1 MVQRKPTKAAR
12 ADEPFE
18 KRLGARIRAVRES
31 KKRSMMDLVR
41 TADWSIG
48 HLGKIERG
56 EVDVRASTLKRLA
69 DDLKVPVSAFFE
81 GL

>member
-1 MVQRKPTKAAR
+1 MI
-12 ADEPFE
+12 
-18 KRLGARIRAVRES
+18 LGARIRVLRERAGKSQMDMVR
-31 KKRSMMDLVR
+31 RH
-41 TADWSIG
+41 DWSIG

-69 DDLKVPVSAFFE
+69 DDLGVPVAAFFK